1 MRLRLSSSRLLR
13 DSSPQG
19 WPSIQ
24 PHLPLDF
31 FLVGLLFPVVGLTA
45 GALGLIFLAITLPCH
60 AFLVSIS
67 SHTCRICSRRPQST
81 VILRPCFH
89 VGNEHER
96 VTVMPTI
103 ANVASPCDSW
113 RLGSFTS
120 SRLTERRLMNGP
132 G

>member
-60 AFLVSIS
+60 AFFGEHIFTHMQDLQPPAAVHCHPAPLLSCWERTRAGNGNARLFSFNPS
-67 SHTCRICSRRPQST
+67 SGTGDRRSSK
-81 VILRPCFH
+81 
-89 VGNEHER
+89 ER
-96 VTVMPTI
+96 
-103 ANVASPCDSW
+103 
-113 RLGSFTS
+113 
-120 SRLTERRLMNGP
+120 
-132 G
+132 